1 MGDLPIHTHFG
12 LFSGATCPFD
22 WVYLRSYLAIENQ
35 NLCSW
40 AKLRSHQA
48 IPFNQNQNLCGW
60 VKLRS
65 LPAIPFNQNQNL
77 CGWANL
83 RSHPAIPFNQNQFL
97 CVVGL
102 TWDPIRRSP
111 LTRTKIYMVG
121 LNWDPIWQTPLTRTR
136 ICVFFLM
143 VGFELSSFV

>member
-1 MGDLPIHTHFG
+1 
-12 LFSGATCPFD
+12 
-22 WVYLRSYLAIENQ
+22 
-35 NLCSW
+35 
-40 AKLRSHQA
+40 
-48 IPFNQNQNLCGW
+48 LCGW